1 MVNKSKEYSD
11 LENNSSIEFSIES
24 RKELLKEAYKYYT
37 KALKDIQEELIKLNM
52 QHDQD
57 IINITDELNKISVN
71 I

>member
-1 MVNKSKEYSD
+1 MVKYD
-11 LENNSSIEFSIES
+11 VLENSSNSVFNIES
-24 RKELLKEAYKYYT
+24 KKEFLKEAYKYYT
-37 KALKDIQEELIKLNM
+37 EAIKRIQEELIKLNM

>member
-1 MVNKSKEYSD
+1 MVKYD
-11 LENNSSIEFSIES
+11 VLENNSNSVFNIES
-24 RKELLKEAYKYYT
+24 KKEFLKEAYKYYT
-37 KALKDIQEELIKLNM
+37 EAIKRIQEELIKLNM